1 MMIRAL
7 ARGLAGKRQWPITL
21 ALLLLI
27 AALVMPPVKLPR
39 DNANYIVTFDI
50 TQSMDTEDVGSGQIP
65 LSRLDYARAAM
76 RETLG
81 KLPCG
86 SKLGWSVFTGQRTLL
101 LMPPIEVCGNFDAL
115 LSSLDEINGRMR
127 WTNWSRVAEGG
138 IYSAVHTA
146 EQVGMNSAVIFF
158 TDGQEAPPVLPSND
172 RVRAIADSKV
182 RGWLIGVGGDQPV
195 SVPKTDANGNRT
207 GFWRADQVIQVPTI
221 PGKPTTAESHEE
233 LSSLRGE
240 YLASVAS
247 RIGFGYARLRD
258 ASSLTKAMLDPNLAH
273 SEPAETKVNGCPAL
287 LALLLLA
294 WRFLPLP
301 ARRVPRRAALAAIAP
316 VAALQTIKRGKRDRE
331 LASRHITTATTN
343 PAGTRAFSE

>member
-1 MMIRAL
+1 MKILAL
-7 ARGLAGKRQWPITL
+7 MRGLFGKRQWPVTL

-27 AALVMPPVKLPR
+27 AALVMPPMKLPR

-50 TQSMDTEDVGSGQIP
+50 TQSMDTEDVGTSQAP
-65 LSRLDYARAAM
+65 LSRLEFARAAM

-81 KLPCG
+81 KLQCG
-86 SKLGWSVFTGQRTLL
+86 SKVGWSVFTGQRTLL

-115 LSSLDEINGRMR
+115 LSSLNEIDGRMR

-146 EQVGMNSAVIFF
+146 QEVGSNTAVIFF

-182 RGWLIGVGGDQPV
+182 HGWLIGVGGDQPV
-195 SVPKTDANGNRT
+195 NIPKTDANGNKT

-221 PGKPTTAESHEE
+221 PGKPTTTESHEE
-233 LSSLRGE
+233 LSSLRAD

-258 ASSLTKAMLDPNLAH
+258 PSSLTSAMLDPNLTHRESAATNV
-273 SEPAETKVNGCPAL
+273 SWCPAL
-287 LALLLLA
+287 LALLLLI
-294 WRFLPLP
+294 WRFMPLR
-301 ARRVPRRAALAAIAP
+301 ALRGARRAAVPATVPVARP
-316 VAALQTIKRGKRDRE
+316 VAASRTVTQDTKDRG
-331 LASRHITTATTN
+331 LPQSAN
-343 PAGTRAFSE
+343 PEMRLRL